1 MLTDISKL
9 PSKKV
14 QPTYLFLSS
23 FIENKYNSA
32 NTHWVPLTCEVLRYT
47 PWGRSQVNEGRS
59 LPSRSLQSDGWFIS
73 RVKGRVTVVE
83 RALDW
88 KSILHPALPPTCYM
102 MLVKS
107 GFLSGPKFPHL
118 SKESGS
124 FSSDKLWLWAPAL
137 PFHTGPSST
146 VWSENSRAQASFA
159 HCGTSTA
166 RTVLAHRKPLVEW
179 VNLGTKLKSWR

>member
-1 MLTDISKL
+1 MQFLGQRIMHIFNVNRYFQIALQKGATNL
-9 PSKKV
+9 
-14 QPTYLFLSS
+14 LFLSS

-32 NTHWVPLTCEVLRYT
+32 NTHWVPLTCSVLRYV

-73 RVKGRVTVVE
+73 RVKGRVIVVE

-88 KSILHPALPPTCYM
+88 KSILHPALLPTCYM
-102 MLVKS
+102 ILVKS

-124 FSSDKLWLWAPAL
+124 FSSDKLWLWEPAL
-137 PFHTGPSST
+137 PFHTGPSSR
-146 VWSENSRAQASFA
+146 VWSKNSRAQASFA
-159 HCGTSTA
+159 HCGTLDRYNSA
-166 RTVLAHRKPLVEW
+166 GP
-179 VNLGTKLKSWR
+179 